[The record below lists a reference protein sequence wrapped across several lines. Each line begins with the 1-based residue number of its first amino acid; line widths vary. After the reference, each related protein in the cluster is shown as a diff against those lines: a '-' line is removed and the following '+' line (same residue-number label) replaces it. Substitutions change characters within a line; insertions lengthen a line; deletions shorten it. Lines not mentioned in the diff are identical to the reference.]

1 MFKFYLE
8 DVCYA
13 AVEDSKNVLI
23 SKFLILYRIAGL
35 LLDFLSSSLRS
46 ISIYNYI
53 LILILKNLSVF
64 SDFLGFLKKTTYGQF
79 SLLSDI
85 IAVDYPSFLNRFHMF
100 YIFLSI
106 KFNCRLFV
114 FFNIS
119 ENEFIPSCQ
128 CNFSSSGWLEREVW
142 DLFGIFFS
150 GNNDLRRI
158 LTDYGF
164 KGHPLR
170 KDFPTTGFVE
180 IFYDDSVKSLVYV
193 PVTLSQD
200 FRFFFFS
207 NPWKK

>member
-1 MFKFYLE
+1 MFKYYLE
-8 DVCYA
+8 EFICEGV
-13 AVEDSKNVLI
+13 VSSKNILI
-23 SKFLILYRIAGL
+23 SKFFILYRLSGL
-35 LLDFLSSSLRS
+35 FLNFFSSILRS

-53 LILILKNLSVF
+53 LILFLKNLLVF
-64 SDFLGFLKKTTYGQF
+64 PDFLYFLKKTTYGQF

-85 IAVDYPSFLNRFHMF
+85 VAVDYPSFLNRFHMF
-100 YIFLSI
+100 YVFLSI
-106 KFNCRLFV
+106 KYNCRLFV
-114 FFNIS
+114 YFDTV
-119 ENEFIPSCQ
+119 ENSFVPSCQ
-128 CNFSSSGWLEREVW
+128 NVFNSAGWLEREVW

-180 IFYDDSVKSLVYV
+180 IFYDDSIKSLVYV

-207 NPWKK
+207 NPWKN